1 VTGTAPLLYRP
12 VVAPHM
18 PDDTDD
24 GAAAEDDQD
33 VPAMSRF
40 PVPDVEDLPEDLRER
55 IEAETERAGFTPN
68 VFLAYG
74 YKPSH
79 FRAFFDYYDALVE
92 DTTLERADVEM
103 IIVAVSGTNDCYYCN
118 VAHGALVRI
127 YADDPL
133 LADQLVANPSTADV
147 SERRRRM
154 LEFAVKLTEDQAAV
168 DERDFDRLREVGF
181 TEEEIWDVGAVTA
194 FFNLSNR
201 MAHLADM
208 RPNAEFHDLG
218 R

>member
-1 VTGTAPLLYRP
+1 LIVPVA
-12 VVAPHM
+12 VVARM
-18 PDDTDD
+18 SDDI
-24 GAAAEDDQD
+24 
-33 VPAMSRF
+33 PAMTRF
-40 PVPDVEDLPEDLRER
+40 PVPDVDELPDDLRER
-55 IEAETERAGFTPN
+55 IDEEAERAGFVPN

-92 DTTLERADVEM
+92 DTALEREEVEM
-103 IIVAVSGTNDCYYCN
+103 IVVAVSGANDCYYCN

-127 YADDPL
+127 YADDPH
-133 LADQLVANPSTADV
+133 LADQLVSNHRIADINDAHLA
-147 SERRRRM
+147 M
-154 LEFAVKLTEDQAAV
+154 LDLAVKLTERPAEV
-168 DERDFDRLREVGF
+168 DGSDFERLRDHGF
-181 TEEEIWDVGAVTA
+181 SREAIWDIGSVAA

-208 RPNAEFHDLG
+208 RPNAKFHTLG

>member
-1 VTGTAPLLYRP
+1 MT
-12 VVAPHM
+12 
-18 PDDTDD
+18 
-24 GAAAEDDQD
+24 
-33 VPAMSRF
+33 RF
-40 PVPDVEDLPEDLRER
+40 PVPSVEELPEDLRER
-55 IEAETERAGFTPN
+55 IDEERERAGFVPN

-79 FRAFFDYYDALVE
+79 FRAFFEYYDALVE
-92 DTTLERADVEM
+92 DTALEREEVEM
-103 IIVAVSGTNDCYYCN
+103 IVVAVSGANDCYYCN

-133 LADQLVANPSTADV
+133 LADQLVANHRAADLNE
-147 SERRRRM
+147 SHRRM
-154 LEFAVKLTEDQAAV
+154 LDVAVKLTEAPAEV
-168 DERDFDRLREVGF
+168 DETDFERLREVGF
-181 TEEEIWDVGAVTA
+181 DDEAIWDVGSVAA

-208 RPNAEFHDLG
+208 RPNREFHTMG